1 MGYLEP
7 GLGGIR
13 IKRDQPRFIEQRSED
28 RFDGIVES
36 ATLHF
41 RGQPYSAVVI
51 NISSRGTM
59 VECDLQ
65 PRIGETLIVEFED
78 CSPIHAFVRWIRDGR
93 LGLNFG
99 HEIVLA
105 LSPPPPSSRPVR

>member
-1 MGYLEP
+1 MGYLQP
-7 GLGGIR
+7 GLGGVLIR
-13 IKRDQPRFIEQRSED
+13 RAQPRFVEQRSEE
-28 RFDGIVES
+28 RHVGVVEA

-41 RGQPYSAVVI
+41 RGQAYSAAVI

-65 PRIGETLIVEFED
+65 PRIGEALIVEFED
-78 CSPIHAFVRWIRDGR
+78 CSPMHAFVRWIRDGR

-105 LSPPPPSSRPVR
+105 

>member
-1 MGYLEP
+1 MGYLQP
-7 GLGGIR
+7 GLGAIR
-13 IKRDQPRFIEQRSED
+13 IKREEPRFVEQRSEE
-28 RFDGIVES
+28 RFVGIVES
-36 ATLHF
+36 ATIYF
-41 RGQPYSAVVI
+41 RGIPYHATVI

-65 PRIGETLIVEFED
+65 PRIGETLIVEFEH
-78 CSPIHAFVRWIRDGR
+78 CSRLHAFVRWIRDGR

-105 LSPPPPSSRPVR
+105 